1 MLVAFCLFKYFPYG
15 GLQRDFMR
23 IAQEVENRGHQV
35 RIYVAD
41 WQGEKPDTF
50 DIVHV
55 PISAPTN
62 HGRGL
67 QYTTWVLNHLKQKPC
82 DIVVGFNR
90 MPGLDVYYG
99 ADVCYEQKV
108 SQEKTGLY
116 GFFYRLM
123 SRYKHFANYERA
135 VFSRGQKT
143 KLLMISE
150 KEIQNYKKHYDT
162 EPERFVLLPPGISK
176 DRMRGDITEAKVREL
191 RSQLG
196 VSEEQIVLLQVG
208 SNYKLKGVDRS
219 LKAIA
224 SLPEA
229 LKDKVLLLVVG
240 QDKADIVHSEAAS
253 LNLSDKVRVLGAR
266 DDVSNIMVASDI
278 FLHPAYRENTGT
290 VILEAIIAG
299 LPAIVSGTCGYAHYV
314 KEANCGEVVEEP
326 FSQEV
331 FNRALLHFVQDREL
345 RLRCCENG
353 IKFSKEA
360 NIYSMITQAVDAIL
374 SVRVNQ

>member
-15 GLQRDFMR
+15 GLQRDFLR
-23 IAQEVENRGHQV
+23 IAQEVESRGHQV
-35 RIYVAD
+35 RVYVSE
-41 WQGEKPDTF
+41 WQGEKPSSF
-50 DIVHV
+50 DIVYV
-55 PISAPTN
+55 PTDASTN

-67 QYTTWVLNHLKQKPC
+67 QYTNWVLKHLKEKPC

-99 ADVCYEQKV
+99 ADVCYEHKV
-108 SQEKTGLY
+108 SQEKKGLC
-116 GFFYRLM
+116 GFFYRLTP
-123 SRYKHFANYERA
+123 RYKHYANYESD
-135 VFSRGQKT
+135 VFSKGQKT

-150 KEIQNYKKHYDT
+150 KEIQNYQIHYGT

-176 DRMRGDITEAKVREL
+176 ERMRGDITDVQVAEL
-191 RSQLG
+191 RRQLG
-196 VSEEQIVLLQVG
+196 ISQEKIVLLQVG

-224 SLPEA
+224 SLPQS
-229 LKDKVLLLVVG
+229 LKDSVLLLVVG
-240 QDKADIVHSEAAS
+240 QDKADSVLSEANTLGLTS
-253 LNLSDKVRVLGAR
+253 QIRVLGAR
-266 DDVSNIMVASDI
+266 DDVAKIMVASDV

-314 KEANCGEVVEEP
+314 EEAKCGAVVQEP
-326 FSQEV
+326 FNQEI
-331 FNRALLHFVQDREL
+331 FNENLLRFVKDRSL
-345 RLRCCENG
+345 RMDCRENG

-360 NIYSMITQAVDAIL
+360 NIYSMVTQAADVIL
-374 SVRVNQ
+374 SVKAQ